1 MRHLSRFLSIFEV
14 AHPEFGESGRQKW
27 GIHPVFCSD
36 FEAAHLKFEGGGR
49 TFFQPLRA
57 TRSDYGQNAVFW
69 RLARKCQS
77 PITRQNV
84 DSWNLSVNGS
94 DFDKC
99 SAALQLLNH
108 CTWPRL
114 RAKRCFLKFT
124 RNLRPHCFGEGNRV
138 EHFLNFGWFCSTLR
152 AARAEFVGS
161 GRQNE
166 AFPPVFVYFRDR
178 TSRIC
183 RQR

>member
-84 DSWNLSVNGS
+84 DSWNLSVNGKYDAAIFS
-94 DFDKC
+94 KFKKSIAIGHPGFYQKHVASKDLVRITLIISIFKEIMQQKKGAYVSSQSLVYTCTNFD
-99 SAALQLLNH
+99 
-108 CTWPRL
+108 
-114 RAKRCFLKFT
+114 
-124 RNLRPHCFGEGNRV
+124 
-138 EHFLNFGWFCSTLR
+138 
-152 AARAEFVGS
+152 
-161 GRQNE
+161 
-166 AFPPVFVYFRDR
+166 VFVD
-178 TSRIC
+178 IIL
-183 RQR
+183 